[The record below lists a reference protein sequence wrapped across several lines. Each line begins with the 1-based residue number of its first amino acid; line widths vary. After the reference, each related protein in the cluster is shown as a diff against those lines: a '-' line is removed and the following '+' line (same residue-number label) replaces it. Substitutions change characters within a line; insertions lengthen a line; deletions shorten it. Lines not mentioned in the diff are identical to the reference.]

1 MHQLVSV
8 VFHCIPVSSQSG
20 ISLPSREPFAVEV
33 VSVSEVSLQDAWFRI
48 SLGGRVCETTML

>member
-1 MHQLVSV
+1 MP
-8 VFHCIPVSSQSG
+8 FSSQSG